1 MTTLLPNVLL
11 GVQEPRLRNFPEG
24 VGSDGELASEL
35 MATAGV
41 TLDPWQDLVLDR
53 MLRYR
58 DDGKW
63 ACPTC
68 LLVVPRQNGKG
79 EVLIARMLAGLYLFE
94 EELITYT
101 AHLFNTAQE
110 HFRRIA
116 YLVEDTPAL
125 SKRVKSIHT
134 ANGKESIELKPTAAR
149 PRGQRL
155 RFLARSEKSGRGF
168 TGDCVI
174 LDEAYD
180 IPELI
185 LDALIPTMSARA
197 HMTKAG
203 PQLWYSSSAGL
214 ETSIQLRR
222 VREQAMS
229 GDPHTGFA
237 EWSAESVDDPDGLAR
252 ANPGLGVR
260 ITVEHIEN
268 MEGRY
273 TTGGYEG
280 KNLSEAGYR
289 RERLGIWPIGLL
301 ERVIPIEDW
310 ENVQDGEVMSG
321 PVRFGLDILPDRS
334 KAAVVACD
342 GTVVEMT
349 GSAVDGYDHRPGT
362 SWLVPRLKTLT
373 GKTNASVVVDG
384 GGPAASIA
392 DELEAAGVRVERL
405 SHAQLSAACTRIYDG
420 IMNRTVHFVP
430 AEPMNEAVAGLVKH
444 ETGDRWVWSR
454 TKSQSDITPF
464 NAATLAYG
472 PVAPAPPVPKIQ
484 SLDDF

>member
-1 MTTLLPNVLL
+1 MTISPPNVLL
-11 GVQEPRLRNFPEG
+11 GVQRPRLSNFPKG
-24 VGSDGELASEL
+24 VGSDGGLSVEL

-41 TLDPWQDLVLDR
+41 TLDPWQGLVLDR

-58 DDGKW
+58 VDGKW
-63 ACPTC
+63 SCPTC
-68 LLVVPRQNGKG
+68 VLIVPRQNGKG
-79 EVLIARMLAGLYLFE
+79 EILVARMLAGLYLFE

-134 ANGKESIELKPTAAR
+134 ANGKESIELKPTPAR
-149 PRGQRL
+149 PKGQRL

-197 HMTKAG
+197 HMTKGG
-203 PQLWYSSSAGL
+203 PQLWYSSSAGM
-214 ETSIQLRR
+214 ETSLQLRQ
-222 VREQAMS
+222 VRERGIA
-229 GDPHTGFA
+229 GDPRMGLA
-237 EWSAESVDDPDGLAR
+237 EWSAESVTDPEGLAR
-252 ANPGLGVR
+252 ANPGLGLR
-260 ITVEHIEN
+260 IDPEWIADT
-268 MEGRY
+268 EGRY
-273 TTGGYEG
+273 GPNGYEPQ
-280 KNLSEAGYR
+280 NLSERGFQ

-310 ENVQDGEVMSG
+310 EDVQTGKRLAG
-321 PVRFGLDILPDRS
+321 KLRFGFDILPDRS
-334 KAAVVACD
+334 MAAIAASD
-342 GTVVEMT
+342 GKVIEMT
-349 GSAVDGYDHRPGT
+349 GSREDGYDHKAGT
-362 SWLVPRLKTLT
+362 SWLVGRLKAL
-373 GKTNASVVVDG
+373 ASKAGATVVIDG
-384 GGPAASIA
+384 GGPAVSVA
-392 DELEAAGVRVERL
+392 DDLEAEGVTVERL
-405 SHAQLSAACTRIYDG
+405 GHAQLSAACARIYDA
-420 IMNRTVHFVP
+420 IIDRTVRFVP

-454 TKSQSDITPF
+454 AKSQSDITPF
-464 NAATLAYG
+464 NAATLAFG
-472 PVAPAPPVPKIQ
+472 PVAPAPVAPRAR
-484 SLDDF
+484 SLEDY